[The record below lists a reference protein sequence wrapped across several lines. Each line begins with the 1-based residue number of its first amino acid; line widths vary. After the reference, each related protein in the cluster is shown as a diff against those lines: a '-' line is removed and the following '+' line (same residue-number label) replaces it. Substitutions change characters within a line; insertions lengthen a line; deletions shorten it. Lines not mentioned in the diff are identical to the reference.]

1 MPNEA
6 IVPRSTY
13 RVQLHAGFTFEDAAG
28 IVDYLAALGIS
39 HLYCSPYLQARAGS
53 THGYDVVDHGRFS
66 EELGG
71 ATGHAI
77 LVSAL
82 ERAGISHIV
91 DIVPNHMAVG
101 DPANR
106 WWWDVLRNGP
116 SSAYAPYFDINWEPP
131 ESKLRWSVHCPIL
144 GDRYGRVL
152 ESGDFKLER
161 RDDGYVIAY
170 FEHAFPVSP
179 TSLEELAGTDVNAYI
194 ERVNN
199 ETSAMHELLERQHYR
214 LAYWKTA
221 GQELNY
227 RRFFAINELV
237 ALRTENPDAFHSV
250 HELVLSLIRDG
261 SLQGLRIDH
270 IDGLLDPED
279 YLQRLRA
286 EAPGAYV
293 VVEKILEPSESLPS
307 SWPVE
312 GTTGYDYLNI
322 AGGLMIDAA
331 AEHPLTELYESITN
345 AASDLPELTREKK
358 WLLMETELATDLE
371 RLTDLFVEVCEGYPR
386 HRDYTRS
393 ELRLAL
399 AESSAA
405 FPVYRSYVRNE
416 RPSEQDERVIEEA
429 VALASKRRSELE
441 PEMFEFLSDIL
452 AMRTPNVIDREL
464 ALRFQQTSGPVMAK
478 GVEDTLFY
486 AFNRFAALNEVG
498 GDPAR
503 FGVGIEEFHVWNT
516 ERAERWPHAMLATS
530 THDTK
535 RSEDVRARMALL
547 SEIPEAWAGKVTQ
560 WMETNTRFRMG
571 DMPDRDMEYLLY
583 QTLVGAWPLSVERA
597 VEYMAKAS
605 KEAKVHTS
613 WIDPNDAYDEAL
625 RNFVERVLGDAGFA
639 ADLESFVAP
648 LIDPGYVN
656 ALGQTLLKLTAPG
669 VPDIYQGQEV
679 WDFSLVDPDNRRPVD
694 YAIRRDLLR
703 HVSESDAAQAWAERA
718 SGSPKLVLIKRALA
732 LRSERHSAFSEGT
745 YRPLLAGGAATDHV
759 VAFIR
764 GDEVI
769 TVVPRLTLKLEG
781 RWDDTSLDLPDGR
794 WRDVL
799 TGAERNG
806 TTKVSDLLDTFPV
819 ALLAKETQ

>member
-1 MPNEA
+1 VPAEVT
-6 IVPRSTY
+6 VPRSTY
-13 RVQLHAGFTFEDAAG
+13 RVQLHASFTFEDAAG
-28 IVDYLAALGIS
+28 IVDYLAELGIS

-71 ATGHAI
+71 AEGHAI
-77 LVSAL
+77 LMSAL

-116 SSAYAPYFDINWEPP
+116 SSVYASYFDINWEPP
-131 ESKLRWSVHCPIL
+131 ENKLQWMVHCPVL
-144 GDRYGRVL
+144 GDHYGRVL
-152 ESGDFKLER
+152 ESGDFKLEE

-170 FEHAFPVSP
+170 FEHTFPVSP
-179 TSLEELAGTDVNAYI
+179 TSLEDLAGTDISAYVD
-194 ERVNN
+194 RVNSD
-199 ETSAMHELLERQHYR
+199 TRAMHELLERQHYR

-221 GQELNY
+221 GRELNY

-237 ALRTENPDAFHSV
+237 ALRIENPDAFQSV
-250 HELVLSLIRDG
+250 HELVLSLVRDG

-279 YLQRLRA
+279 YLQRLRS
-286 EAPGAYV
+286 EAPSAYV
-293 VVEKILEPSESLPS
+293 VVEKILEPSETLPS

-312 GTTGYDYLNI
+312 GTTGYDYLNV

-331 AEHPLTELYESITN
+331 AEEPLTELYAAITRS
-345 AASDLPELTREKK
+345 ASDLSEMTREKK

-371 RLTDLFVEVCEGYPR
+371 RLTDLFVEVCEGYLR
-386 HRDYTRS
+386 HRDYTRP

-399 AESSAA
+399 AESIAA

-416 RPSEQDERVIEEA
+416 RPSEQDQRVIQEA
-429 VALASKRRSELE
+429 VALASKRRPELE
-441 PEMFEFLSDIL
+441 PEMFELLNDVL
-452 AMRTPNVIDREL
+452 LMRTSNPIDREL

-503 FGVGIEEFHVWNT
+503 FGVGVEEFHAWNVD
-516 ERAERWPHAMLATS
+516 RAERWPRAMLATS

-535 RSEDVRARMALL
+535 RSEDVRARMAVL
-547 SEIPEAWAGKVTQ
+547 SEIPDVWARKVTA
-560 WMETNTRFRMG
+560 WMESNARFRTG

-613 WIDPNDAYDEAL
+613 WIDPNDAYDDAL
-625 RNFVERVLGDAGFA
+625 RELVESVLSDAGFV

-648 LIDPGYVN
+648 LIEPGYVN
-656 ALGQTLLKLTAPG
+656 SLGQTLLKLTAPG

-679 WDFSLVDPDNRRPVD
+679 WDFSLVDPDNRRPID
-694 YAIRRDLLR
+694 YAVRRDLLR
-703 HVSESDAAQAWAERA
+703 QAGAGDAAQAWAERA
-718 SGSPKLVLIKRALA
+718 SGSPKLMLINRALA
-732 LRSERHSAFSEGT
+732 LRAERPSVFEGT
-745 YRPLLAGGAATDHV
+745 YRPLLAEGVAADHV
-759 VAFIR
+759 VAFSR
-764 GDEVI
+764 DDEVV
-769 TVVPRLTLKLEG
+769 TVVPRLTLKLGG
-781 RWDDTSLDLPDGR
+781 RWGDTVIELPAGR

-799 TGAERNG
+799 SGAERSG
-806 TTKVSDLLDTFPV
+806 TTLMSESLGAFPV
-819 ALLAKETQ
+819 ALLAKDTK